1 MNNYKEKPKNTLS
14 YKILANT
21 PLGWRRE
28 GDGGGGD
35 VEEVAT
41 GRVWSR
47 VHFTAAFVH
56 IVLHIR
62 IFTRVFAIRHN

>member
-21 PLGWRRE
+21 PRGWRR
-28 GDGGGGD
+28 GGVGGED